1 MNHYIVKWH
10 GINVSTELFEVPE
23 DMYIITVTA
32 TGVSLTDL
40 IEKMSKDSTTIGQ
53 RNTWIIWTW

>member
-1 MNHYIVKWH
+1 
-10 GINVSTELFEVPE
+10 
-23 DMYIITVTA
+23 MYIITVTA

-53 RNTWIIWTW
+53 RNT